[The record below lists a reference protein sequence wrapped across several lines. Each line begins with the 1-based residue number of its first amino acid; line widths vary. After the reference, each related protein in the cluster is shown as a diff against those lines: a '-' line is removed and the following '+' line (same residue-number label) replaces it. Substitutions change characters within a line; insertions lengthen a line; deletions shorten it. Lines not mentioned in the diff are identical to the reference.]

1 MVRATYWATK
11 LLPYARC
18 RRSAK
23 CPGPILLVTSRPLS
37 RRRLLPGPLLAIR
50 ILCAV
55 LRILP
60 AVGLVR
66 PRPSLVVVTAAS
78 CFGPAANPAGVTT
91 SREVSGTGAPPKSK
105 FVWQDRL
112 RAWTDRKFRRLPP
125 IPTAGFLQH
134 ARAPQTRLGVSRAS
148 VGGHT
153 CPSTTTASK
162 IKLVRLVMKNE
173 AKFIEYR
180 G

>member
-23 CPGPILLVTSRPLS
+23 CPGPVLLVTSRPLS
-37 RRRLLPGPLLAIR
+37 RRRLLLRPLLAIR

-66 PRPSLVVVTAAS
+66 HRPSLVVVIAA
-78 CFGPAANPAGVTT
+78 CFGPAANLADSP
-91 SREVSGTGAPPKSK
+91 VSG
-105 FVWQDRL
+105 DRA
-112 RAWTDRKFRRLPP
+112 RFRFRRLS
-125 IPTAGFLQH
+125 TQRLNL
-134 ARAPQTRLGVSRAS
+134 TRLQLQVIHRA
-148 VGGHT
+148 
-153 CPSTTTASK
+153 ALK
-162 IKLVRLVMKNE
+162 IRRLRKWLRCFVVTHSIPHRIAANVHREDDVMNE
-173 AKFIEYR
+173 QR
-180 G
+180 T